1 MTISPWMLIVWSLSA
16 AAFVALI
23 IYRGH
28 LTRHEIDTVFLNEN
42 VDSERELEHA
52 EIGRQISRVDPLLKT
67 AAVAAAF
74 MTVLVVGLYV
84 VKLLPTV
91 HFQ

>member
-28 LTRHEIDTVFLNEN
+28 LTRHEIDTVFLNDN
-42 VDSERELEHA
+42 VDHERELEHV
-52 EIGRQISRVDPLLKT
+52 EIGRRVNRIDPLLKT

-74 MTVLVVGLYV
+74 MTVLVIGLYV
-84 VKLLPTV
+84 VQILPSV
-91 HFQ
+91 HFH